1 MGIAIHL
8 IRDFE
13 RQDTGKKKRK
23 RGDGEKSLAP
33 PPLSS
38 LDQKN
43 TEEKKERKQ
52 TDTHKQNK
60 QI

>member
-23 RGDGEKSLAP
+23 RGDGEKSLTP
-33 PPLSS
+33 PPLSL

-52 TDTHKQNK
+52 TDTHK
-60 QI
+60 

>member
-23 RGDGEKSLAP
+23 RGDGEKSLTP
-33 PPLSS
+33 PPLSLL
-38 LDQKN
+38 LDQ
-43 TEEKKERKQ
+43 KKERKQ
-52 TDTHKQNK
+52 TDTHK
-60 QI
+60 

>member
-23 RGDGEKSLAP
+23 RGDGEKSSSP
-33 PPLSS
+33 PPLSFL

-43 TEEKKERKQ
+43 TEENKERKQ
-52 TDTHKQNK
+52 TDTHK
-60 QI
+60 